1 MLMERLQKLS
11 KNDRLTNVTLMGD
24 YRARKAGMVSE
35 NTHSKISGVIPLKQ
49 MLGYVAGIDVGCF
62 FVFNQ
67 LVNICD

>member
-1 MLMERLQKLS
+1 
-11 KNDRLTNVTLMGD
+11 MGD